1 MSCYITYNNK
11 NYTEKDFKEYLKSV
25 LAEKQ
30 NTSTE
35 IKTPGNFINHSGGAY
50 GADTMW
56 DQVGRE
62 FGVIEHKHYREG
74 ANSNL
79 SQKLKNS
86 GVKASVITKEELE
99 IARTEVEKLL
109 GKKYPDTV
117 QGNLQVRNYYQVA
130 NADSVFAIAPIE
142 NSDKVSGGTNTAVQL
157 GIKMGKPVYVWDTN
171 TEKWFTYSKLEGL
184 VETPTPT
191 LTKNFAGVGT
201 RNIENYNTLDKTD
214 NKWKP
219 RKEYLG
225 DEKSSKAQQAIRDV
239 YEKTFNNQE
248 IKPPTEKPQPKFWTR
263 ESVAAQPDKI
273 FLFGDNFEDAKTGY
287 VPSSTQAVIRG
298 LPNAIGISTKFN
310 RRTNTDSF
318 MDDSTY
324 EEFKEHVDKQI
335 ETAIELAEE
344 TGKTIIVPENGIG
357 TGKAQLEKRAPKS
370 FAYLK
375 QELDKLKNKEKG
387 TPTPPK
393 QTTVITPEMIRARVK
408 SSFDKNG
415 YMDIKEEN
423 RGDKVILGAI
433 TRYIMATKG
442 ITTNNQIIEANK
454 TFKLKDEVT
463 LETVREGVLRIKIKE
478 DIVEE
483 TPKPLGGLNMSKL
496 TSSGESMAND
506 ALSNVEQAF
515 KCK

>member
-11 NYTEKDFKEYLKSV
+11 NYTEKDFKEYLKS
-25 LAEKQ
+25 L
-30 NTSTE
+30 
-35 IKTPGNFINHSGGAY
+35 
-50 GADTMW
+50 
-56 DQVGRE
+56 
-62 FGVIEHKHYREG
+62 
-74 ANSNL
+74 
-79 SQKLKNS
+79 
-86 GVKASVITKEELE
+86 ITKKQTVSKPKVSSETLE
-99 IARTEVEKLL
+99 YRNIVEKL
-109 GKKYPDTV
+109 G
-117 QGNLQVRNYYQVA
+117 Q
-130 NADSVFAIAPIE
+130 E
-142 NSDKVSGGTNTAVQL
+142 NFDK
-157 GIKMGKPVYVWDTN
+157 
-171 TEKWFTYSKLEGL
+171 L
-184 VETPTPT
+184 VEGKSFYISLLNENPSTEEVEDFKQGEGDTDMLDYSTINKLFDVMDTYLSGKDITDTSFIMRYDEESDNNINYTFKQFMDYFKEDIKTINPQIFSPN
-191 LTKNFAGVGT
+191 LGSLFD
-201 RNIENYNTLDKTD
+201 NIEDTTTV
-214 NKWKP
+214 
-219 RKEYLG
+219 KE
-225 DEKSSKAQQAIRDV
+225 ETTS
-239 YEKTFNNQE
+239 
-248 IKPPTEKPQPKFWTR
+248 KPQPKFWTR

-375 QELDKLKNKEKG
+375 QELDKLREVQPKVEQKEVTP

-393 QTTVITPEMIRARVK
+393 QATVITPEMIRARVK

-433 TRYIMATKG
+433 TRYIMGTKG
-442 ITTNNQIIEANK
+442 IVTNNQILEANK

-463 LETVREGVLRIKIKE
+463 LETVKEGVLRIKIKE

>member
-11 NYTEKDFKEYLKSV
+11 NYTEKDFKEYLKSII
-25 LAEKQ
+25 AEKQ
-30 NTSTE
+30 
-35 IKTPGNFINHSGGAY
+35 
-50 GADTMW
+50 
-56 DQVGRE
+56 
-62 FGVIEHKHYREG
+62 
-74 ANSNL
+74 
-79 SQKLKNS
+79 
-86 GVKASVITKEELE
+86 
-99 IARTEVEKLL
+99 
-109 GKKYPDTV
+109 TV
-117 QGNLQVRNYYQVA
+117 A
-130 NADSVFAIAPIE
+130 
-142 NSDKVSGGTNTAVQL
+142 
-157 GIKMGKPVYVWDTN
+157 KP
-171 TEKWFTYSKLEGL
+171 
-184 VETPTPT
+184 ET
-191 LTKNFAGVGT
+191 
-201 RNIENYNTLDKTD
+201 
-214 NKWKP
+214 
-219 RKEYLG
+219 
-225 DEKSSKAQQAIRDV
+225 
-239 YEKTFNNQE
+239 
-248 IKPPTEKPQPKFWTR
+248 QPKFWTR
-263 ESVAAQPDKI
+263 ESVAAQTDKI

-344 TGKTIIVPENGIG
+344 TGKTIVVPEDGIG

-375 QELDKLKNKEKG
+375 QELDKLREVQPKVEQKEVA
-387 TPTPPK
+387 PTPPK

-463 LETVREGVLRIKIKE
+463 IETVKEGVLRIKIKE
-478 DIVEE
+478 SLIEGDGDAG
-483 TPKPLGGLNMSKL
+483 LFGGLNMSKL
-496 TSSGESMAND
+496 TSSFESEAKD
-506 ALSNVEQAF
+506 ALNNVEQAF

>member
-11 NYTEKDFKEYLKSV
+11 NYTEKDFKEYLKS
-25 LAEKQ
+25 LLTEKQ
-30 NTSTE
+30 TE
-35 IKTPGNFINHSGGAY
+35 S
-50 GADTMW
+50 
-56 DQVGRE
+56 
-62 FGVIEHKHYREG
+62 
-74 ANSNL
+74 
-79 SQKLKNS
+79 
-86 GVKASVITKEELE
+86 
-99 IARTEVEKLL
+99 
-109 GKKYPDTV
+109 
-117 QGNLQVRNYYQVA
+117 
-130 NADSVFAIAPIE
+130 
-142 NSDKVSGGTNTAVQL
+142 
-157 GIKMGKPVYVWDTN
+157 
-171 TEKWFTYSKLEGL
+171 
-184 VETPTPT
+184 
-191 LTKNFAGVGT
+191 
-201 RNIENYNTLDKTD
+201 
-214 NKWKP
+214 
-219 RKEYLG
+219 
-225 DEKSSKAQQAIRDV
+225 
-239 YEKTFNNQE
+239 
-248 IKPPTEKPQPKFWTR
+248 KPQPKFWTR

-273 FLFGDNFEDAKTGY
+273 FLFGDNFADAKTGY
-287 VPSSTQAVIRG
+287 VPSATQAVIRG

-375 QELDKLKNKEKG
+375 QELDKLKNKEKETTIAP

-393 QTTVITPEMIRARVK
+393 QATVITPEMIRARVK

-442 ITTNNQIIEANK
+442 IVTNNQIIEANK

-463 LETVREGVLRIKIKE
+463 LETVKEGVLRIKIKE
-478 DIVEE
+478 DIIEE
-483 TPKPLGGLNMSKL
+483 APKPLGGLNMSKL